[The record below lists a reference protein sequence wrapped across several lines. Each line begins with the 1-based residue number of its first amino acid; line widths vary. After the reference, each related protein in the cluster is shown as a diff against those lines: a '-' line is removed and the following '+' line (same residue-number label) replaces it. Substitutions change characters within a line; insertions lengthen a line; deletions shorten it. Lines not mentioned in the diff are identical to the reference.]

1 VDDGNGP
8 NTITYNANTVTLI
21 GSEGVGTP
29 LGAANGEYRQPMRY
43 EFQPVGGTAANDFYV
58 YVNHSKS
65 GSGSTNATDRAE
77 EAAII
82 RADEATLPA
91 NASVLY
97 IGDLNTSTTGVG
109 DNLNVFTAS
118 GQGKA
123 YDPAGFSSSLAYY
136 SESDTYLEYR
146 DDYELMTPNVLND
159 TGGLDYVS
167 GSFHVFGNNGTTPYG
182 QEATYSGNTALAG
195 LTSPSQSDVLS
206 ALTTASDHYPVVAD
220 YTFTV
225 PEPGAVIM
233 LSGVVVAAALRRRT
247 AA

>member
-1 VDDGNGP
+1 
-8 NTITYNANTVTLI
+8 
-21 GSEGVGTP
+21 
-29 LGAANGEYRQPMRY
+29 
-43 EFQPVGGTAANDFYV
+43 
-58 YVNHSKS
+58 
-65 GSGSTNATDRAE
+65 
-77 EAAII
+77 
-82 RADEATLPA
+82 
-91 NASVLY
+91 
-97 IGDLNTSTTGVG
+97 
-109 DNLNVFTAS
+109 
-118 GQGKA
+118 
-123 YDPAGFSSSLAYY
+123 
-136 SESDTYLEYR
+136 
-146 DDYELMTPNVLND
+146 MTQNVLND